1 MTIQK
6 KEITLGKKIRVQ
18 SCIDTDYNFLRFTH
32 MTRNNTDIKLEAV
45 ILSEIVFFSQ
55 FFFFFFNDKGGKIE
69 DEKGARRKYSC
80 VRRNVLIILP

>member
-55 FFFFFFNDKGGKIE
+55 FFFFFF
-69 DEKGARRKYSC
+69 
-80 VRRNVLIILP
+80 

>member
-55 FFFFFFNDKGGKIE
+55 FFFFFNDKGGKIE

-80 VRRNVLIILP
+80 VRKNVLIILP